1 MTELPATLQSTE
13 EKRELAL
20 LKAIGLDRAAP
31 EQREIALAIANRYG
45 LDLMLKHLVL
55 VDGRPYITRDGL
67 LHIAHRSGKLDG
79 METSEPIESDGYWRV
94 SCSVYRKDMTR
105 PFTYFGRYP
114 TKGGNQKYAPEMATK
129 VAESMAMRR
138 AFDVA
143 APSQDERWDID
154 QTPIVHTE
162 PQRSLAEKAA
172 EKRASIG
179 PSPALM
185 DAPLIDVT
193 DKPYRAEDDPK
204 RITDATPVA
213 PVVEVE
219 ADATP
224 EPVAAP
230 EPPTDATVCGEPSP
244 YGEGSEPCNRE
255 QGHNG
260 NHKNHDR
267 ESW

>member
-1 MTELPATLQSTE
+1 MTDLPATTQTSD

-31 EQREIALAIANRYG
+31 EQREIALAIAKRYD
-45 LDLMLKHLVL
+45 LDLLLKHLVL
-55 VDGRPYITRDGL
+55 IEGRPYITRDGL
-67 LHIAHRSGKLDG
+67 LHIAHRSGVLDG
-79 METSEPIESDGYWRV
+79 IETSEPVITDGEWRV

-114 TKGGNQKYAPEMATK
+114 TKGGNQRFAPEMATK

-143 APSQDERWDID
+143 APSQDERWDIE
-154 QTPIVHTE
+154 QTPVVHVE

-172 EKRASIG
+172 EKRAE
-179 PSPALM
+179 
-185 DAPLIDVT
+185 VEQ
-193 DKPYRAEDDPK
+193 YRAEDDPK
-204 RITDATPVA
+204 RVTDAA
-213 PVVEVE
+213 LD

-255 QGHNG
+255 QGHKG

>member
-1 MTELPATLQSTE
+1 MTDLPATLQSTE

-204 RITDATPVA
+204 RFTDAGMD
-213 PVVEVE
+213 

-230 EPPTDATVCGEPSP
+230 EPPTDATVCAALSP
-244 YGEGSEPCNRE
+244 YGEDSHCVKPD
-255 QGHNG
+255 GHKG
-260 NHKNHDR
+260 NHANSER